1 MHVNIHVKHQHR
13 CFWYGNMGAVF
24 LGRAEFN
31 VFECGYMALPRQH
44 ETLKSAL
51 SNVPEWDCPGMGHIM
66 VHIYISKD
74 GHVCRNMIPS
84 GKLTVGP

>member
-66 VHIYISKD
+66 VHIYNIIYIYYIY
-74 GHVCRNMIPS
+74 NIYII
-84 GKLTVGP
+84 